1 MAGPVDI
8 RFCCKD
14 MKDTREGV
22 RVEVVCRYCSDDS
35 GGANDPMMSR
45 GERGQCIDGKLDP

>member
-35 GGANDPMMSR
+35 GGGPMIR
-45 GERGQCIDGKLDP
+45 